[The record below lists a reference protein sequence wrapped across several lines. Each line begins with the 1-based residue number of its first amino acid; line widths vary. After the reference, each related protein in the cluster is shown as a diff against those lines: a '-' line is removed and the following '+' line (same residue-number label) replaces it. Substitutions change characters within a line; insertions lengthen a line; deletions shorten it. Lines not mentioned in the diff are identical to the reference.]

1 MRKINLALGLALSA
15 GLFSGANADMSCYA
29 QDAPAA
35 AQAPS
40 FDESLLEIPDGESS
54 KFYQDRLNAIYSSM
68 SAYLKGLEDPST
80 ASALMVKA
88 NAAAKKIYEKLA
100 FATDLDARQADMF
113 FRNYSIGVARD
124 GDLDA
129 LKKFVA
135 DEETKETPNANRIG
149 WVNYLILE
157 VSIEKASQDELP
169 AIAKEIEEQLLKDD
183 SLVSQAED
191 LLGSI
196 SMRDQ
201 KLGETLSKNVLE
213 AFKNSDNAMR
223 KSVAST
229 LEGKIRFNSLVG
241 NEMKVE
247 GVYLDKTEI
256 DWKSYRGKVVLVDFW
271 ATWCGPCVGEI
282 PNVLALYEKYHEA
295 GFDVLGYSL
304 DQDLNAL
311 EKFEEERKL
320 PWKTAS
326 RKLSME
332 ANEKDGKNYED
343 LTRYYGVTGIPTMI
357 LVGKDGKVI
366 DTHARGAHLKELLEK
381 EFPEVK

>member
-15 GLFSGANADMSCYA
+15 GLFSGANADMACYA

-68 SAYLKGLEDPST
+68 SAYVKGLQDPSV
-80 ASALMVKA
+80 AAAVMEKA

-100 FATDLDARQADMF
+100 FAADLDARAADMY
-113 FRNYSIGVARD
+113 FRNYTIGVARD

-135 DEETKETPNANRIG
+135 DEAAKETPNQNRID
-149 WVNYLILE
+149 WINYLVLSVTID
-157 VSIEKASQDELP
+157 KASQDELP
-169 AIAKEIEEQLLKDD
+169 AVVKDVEEKLLKED
-183 SLVSQAED
+183 SLVPHAEEF
-191 LLGSI
+191 LSLI
-196 SMRDQ
+196 SMKDQ
-201 KLGETLSKNVLE
+201 KLGESVSKKILA
-213 AFKNSDNAMR
+213 AFQNSDVAAR
-223 KSVAST
+223 KNIASN

-247 GVYLDKTEI
+247 GLYLDKTEI
-256 DWKSYRGKVVLVDFW
+256 DWKSYRGKVVLIDFW

-343 LTRYYGVTGIPTMI
+343 LTRYYGVNAIPTMI
-357 LVGKDGKVI
+357 LVDKDGKVI